1 MTRKILTAALGS
13 AAIVIGGVAI
23 AAPGGSHGGGPG
35 AGMNPGGAAS
45 MGPANASPTAPG
57 RASPDTDLNSPTTTT
72 SPTTRT
78 TTDTDNDND
87 ETKTTTSQ
95 PSSNPAAGVSQGPMH
110 ASPNGIAHANSHS
123 VLARGAVSSATL
135 PGLTTGLT
143 VNNKAGTAIGTVSQ
157 VVTDTSG
164 NIRLV
169 VVTSPTGQSFRLAPN
184 TLSISGGVVTTTGM

>member
-13 AAIVIGGVAI
+13 AAIAIGGVAI
-23 AAPGGSHGGGPG
+23 AAPGGSHGGPG
-35 AGMNPGGAAS
+35 AGMNPGGATS
-45 MGPANASPTAPG
+45 MGPANATPTAPG
-57 RASPDTDLNSPTTTT
+57 RANSDSDLNSPTTTT
-72 SPTTRT
+72 SPTRS

-87 ETKTTTSQ
+87 QTKATTSQ
-95 PSSNPAAGVSQGPMH
+95 PSTNPASGVSQGPMH

-123 VLARGAVSSATL
+123 VLARGSVSSTTL

-169 VVTSPTGQSFRLAPN
+169 VVKSPTGQSFRLAPD